1 MNLPI
6 FEWFCCQC
14 PLINYLDYQCKLK
27 QQLSKHMKNHEDPEN
42 RKYKCD
48 ICGKGFLSNQKLREH
63 ILTHAN
69 IKAYKCEFCSQ
80 AFSNFSGHRQH
91 MMRKVHGI
99 LLPKLFWPT
108 VRKIVLV
115 IMKNFWN
122 SRLKAENLQT
132 FWDH

>member
-1 MNLPI
+1 
-6 FEWFCCQC
+6 
-14 PLINYLDYQCKLK
+14 
-27 QQLSKHMKNHEDPEN
+27 MKNHEDPEN

-91 MMRKVHGI
+91 MMRKVQNMYTFISGTSSFD
-99 LLPKLFWPT
+99 LSL
-108 VRKIVLV
+108 
-115 IMKNFWN
+115 
-122 SRLKAENLQT
+122 AE
-132 FWDH
+132 FRDG

>member
-1 MNLPI
+1 
-6 FEWFCCQC
+6 
-14 PLINYLDYQCKLK
+14 
-27 QQLSKHMKNHEDPEN
+27 MKNHEDPEN

-91 MMRKVHGI
+91 MMRKVQYIRLCKIWPYGLWRFQMGDRKLERH
-99 LLPKLFWPT
+99 LPKNHHT
-108 VRKIVLV
+108 QRKLL
-115 IMKNFWN
+115 NF
-122 SRLKAENLQT
+122 ENWVNGEGSKIEHR
-132 FWDH
+132 FRK

>member
-1 MNLPI
+1 
-6 FEWFCCQC
+6 
-14 PLINYLDYQCKLK
+14 
-27 QQLSKHMKNHEDPEN
+27 MKNHEDPEN

-91 MMRKVHGI
+91 MMRKVQY
-99 LLPKLFWPT
+99 LRLCK
-108 VRKIVLV
+108 VL
-115 IMKNFWN
+115 
-122 SRLKAENLQT
+122 
-132 FWDH
+132 

>member
-1 MNLPI
+1 
-6 FEWFCCQC
+6 
-14 PLINYLDYQCKLK
+14 
-27 QQLSKHMKNHEDPEN
+27 MKNHEDPEN

-91 MMRKVHGI
+91 MMRKVQYI
-99 LLPKLFWPT
+99 RLLVCPKLFFC
-108 VRKIVLV
+108 KQLSLV
-115 IMKNFWN
+115 FDK
-122 SRLKAENLQT
+122 
-132 FWDH
+132 